1 MKYIVLCGGGP
12 NCFSQLVMI
21 HSLMQH
27 NIIKYD
33 TIEKIYATSAGTI
46 MGTLLALKIP
56 LNEVI
61 DYIIERPWNKT
72 IKLDM
77 DRIFKFNEKKGLYD
91 YDLFYK
97 ILYPIFSSNDIS
109 MDITLKNIYDQYKI
123 ELRMITTELES
134 FQMIELSYQNY
145 PDLKVMDAITMSCSC
160 PPLFCPFLYEGKY
173 YIDGGICNNYP
184 IDLMKRD
191 ISTTEP
197 ILSINIRKININQ
210 DDITTNITDMNSFE
224 YIQYIITKGIKKI
237 YKKQQYNTPQCER
250 DYELWYDADH
260 LMYETELFTNFINDI
275 EYRKKIKDKSI
286 SIINDYLN
294 SLFKNIFN
302 VENIGL
308 AS

>member
-33 TIEKIYATSAGTI
+33 TIEKIYATSGGTI
-46 MGTLLALKIP
+46 IGTLIALKIP

-61 DYIIERPWNKT
+61 EYVIERPWNKT
-72 IKLDM
+72 IKLEMDM
-77 DRIFKFNEKKGLYD
+77 ILNFNNKKGLYN
-91 YDLFYK
+91 YDLFHK
-97 ILYPIFSSNDIS
+97 ILYPVFLSNDIS
-109 MDITLKNIYDQYKI
+109 IDITLKNIYDQYKI
-123 ELRMITTELES
+123 ELRMITTELET

-145 PDLKVMDAITMSCSC
+145 PDLKVIDAITMSCSC
-160 PPLFCPFLYEGKY
+160 PPLFCPFIYEDKH

-191 ISTTEP
+191 ISTNEP
-197 ILSINIRKININQ
+197 ILSIIIRKIKNEENTI
-210 DDITTNITDMNSFE
+210 NITEMNSFQ
-224 YIQYIITKGIKKI
+224 YIQYIITKGINKI
-237 YKKQQYNTPQCER
+237 YKKQHINNKSSIN

-260 LMYETELFTNFINDI
+260 LMYDIQLFTYFINDI
-275 EYRKKIKDKSI
+275 EYRRKIKDRSI